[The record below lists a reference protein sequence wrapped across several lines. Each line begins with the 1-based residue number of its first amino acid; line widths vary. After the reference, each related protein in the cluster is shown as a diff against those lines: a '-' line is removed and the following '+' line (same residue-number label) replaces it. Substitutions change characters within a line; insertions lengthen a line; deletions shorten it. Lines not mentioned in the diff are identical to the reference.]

1 MLRIVSGCKFHT
13 LQVVWSVAQCSGLS
27 LAASFIRYMLCGVY
41 CCAQDC
47 LWLQVSYFTGC
58 VVCSTMLRIVWL
70 QVSYFT
76 GCVVCS
82 TMLRIVWL
90 QVSYFTGCVVF
101 VWSVLLCSGLSVA
114 ARFAEGKTRVYFLC

>member
-1 MLRIVSGCKFHT
+1 MFSKFHT
-13 LQVVWSVAQCSGLS
+13 LQVVWSVVLCSGLS
-27 LAASFIRYMLCGVY
+27 VAASFIRYMLCGVY

-76 GCVVCS
+76 GCVV
-82 TMLRIVWL
+82 
-90 QVSYFTGCVVF
+90 F

-114 ARFAEGKTRVYFLC
+114 VCFAEGKTHVYFLC